1 MDAGVIEMK
10 KTIAIIKDLLIL
22 PIAFIALVFILIVNL
37 FSD

>member
-1 MDAGVIEMK
+1 MK
-10 KTIAIIKDLLIL
+10 KILAVLKDLLVL